1 MEELE
6 TLKCQYADR
15 DNELVRLQ
23 ELIERLQT
31 DKTKLSRRVSKLVLN
46 GRVNMKHRRVTA
58 NLSPCH
64 SRERSSTRIAEV
76 SPYDQSTDADRFRRL
91 GSKETF
97 ASRSAGPPSEE
108 CRRRT

>member
-6 TLKCQYADR
+6 TLKCQYAER
-15 DNELVRLQ
+15 DNELVRLH

-46 GRVNMKHRRVTA
+46 GTVVVKHQRVTV
-58 NLSPCH
+58 NRSPSH
-64 SRERSSTRIAEV
+64 SRERSSARIAKV
-76 SPYDQSTDADRFRRL
+76 SPHDQSTDAHRFRCL
-91 GSKETF
+91 GSQETIT
-97 ASRSAGPPSEE
+97 SRPAGSSSEE